1 MKKYKYQLNFKDIG
15 LQDKRVKIFPEDE
28 QRMKELRKQGLS
40 YGKIA
45 GIMGLTYANVY
56 MHLNKEY
63 YDSFKK
69 YLRNYTKC
77 YYQRNKEKIA
87 IRTKVYR
94 EKRKQILSS
103 IDTSKYLIKREPK
116 LTVKRKI
123 MNFLQIGK
131 EYTYKQIK
139 DMLDKDYGLFSG
151 KLKELE
157 ADGFIIIA
165 GKIGK
170 KTIKRIK

>member
-1 MKKYKYQLNFKDIG
+1 MKKYKHQLNFKDIG

-56 MHLNKEY
+56 MHLNKKY
-63 YDSFKK
+63 YDNFKK
-69 YLRNYTKC
+69 YIRNYTKT
-77 YYQRNKEKIA
+77 YYQKNKEKIS
-87 IRTKVYR
+87 IRTKKYR

-103 IDTSKYLIKREPK
+103 IDVSKYLIKREPK

-123 MNFLQIGK
+123 MNFLEVGK
-131 EYTYKQIK
+131 EYTYREIK
-139 DMLDKDYGLFSG
+139 DMLNKDYALFSG
-151 KLKELE
+151 KLKQLE
-157 ADGFIIIA
+157 ADGFIVIT

-170 KTIKRIK
+170 KIIKRIK